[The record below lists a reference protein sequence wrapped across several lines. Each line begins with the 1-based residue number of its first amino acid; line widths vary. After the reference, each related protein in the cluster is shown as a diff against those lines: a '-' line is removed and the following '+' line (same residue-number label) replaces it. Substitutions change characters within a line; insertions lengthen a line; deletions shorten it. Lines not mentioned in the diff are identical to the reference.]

1 MYYIQ
6 RYNVKTKVDQR
17 ETNNNPSVMR
27 FLDADYMG
35 SAEFEFGTLNRSW
48 INMIENLPKIH
59 RLDLAFKSS
68 SVTKEVPMFVIAEE
82 SQLDSIKDELNKHLD
97 GKRVGKLTKERT
109 GLWETFKHHYIEKQ
123 ERTWGHA
130 DLWQDVSPFVQSANP
145 DTRSVVFGLD
155 PKLVIRVYLELL
167 RTKLML
173 DKEPTVYIGDLV
185 YVQRGAKV
193 IKAKVVD
200 IGNNFTYTL
209 SHFQTRMVVSVF
221 DNTLSHSQTR
231 MVVSVFDILAVKDV
245 QDDSFVKM
253 IGDLDTSTPTL

>member
-6 RYNVKTKVDQR
+6 RYTVKTKVDQR
-17 ETNNNPSVMR
+17 ETNNNPTIER

-35 SAEFEFGTLNRSW
+35 SAEFEFGTVNRSW
-48 INMIENLPKIH
+48 ANMVENLPNIH
-59 RLDLAFKSS
+59 RLDLTYRGIGL
-68 SVTKEVPMFVIAEE
+68 TKEVPVFVIAEE

-97 GKRVGKLTKERT
+97 GNRIGKLTKEYT
-109 GLWETFKHHYIEKQ
+109 GIRETFKDTYIKQQ
-123 ERTWGHA
+123 ERSYGHSN
-130 DLWQDVSPFVQSANP
+130 LWQDVSPFVQSANP

-193 IKAKVVD
+193 IKAKVVG
-200 IGNNFTYTL
+200 IGKNFTYTL
-209 SHFQTRMVVSVF
+209 SHFQTRLVVSEF